1 MGGEFSPIPKGGGA
15 NDEPLTA
22 SQGCSEQWA
31 KKECN
36 TQRKQALLNEGVERA
51 LHKSPNHTNS

>member
-1 MGGEFSPIPKGGGA
+1 MGGEFSPIPKGDGA

-51 LHKSPNHTNS
+51 LHHRVP